1 MRHVSERQ
9 DVSIRAD
16 NEPHSVHP
24 KKMTKG
30 CLSMHVG
37 SKGWYVEELKK
48 RGVRNHEGRKVEKYK
63 TYVLAN
69 LLDKHKN

>member
-1 MRHVSERQ
+1 MRHVLERQ

-37 SKGWYVEELKK
+37 SK
-48 RGVRNHEGRKVEKYK
+48 VEKYK

>member
-1 MRHVSERQ
+1 
-9 DVSIRAD
+9 
-16 NEPHSVHP
+16 
-24 KKMTKG
+24 MTKG

-37 SKGWYVEELKK
+37 SKGWYVEKLKK

>member
-1 MRHVSERQ
+1 
-9 DVSIRAD
+9 
-16 NEPHSVHP
+16 
-24 KKMTKG
+24 
-30 CLSMHVG
+30 MHVG

-48 RGVRNHEGRKVEKYK
+48 RGVRNHEGRKVENYK